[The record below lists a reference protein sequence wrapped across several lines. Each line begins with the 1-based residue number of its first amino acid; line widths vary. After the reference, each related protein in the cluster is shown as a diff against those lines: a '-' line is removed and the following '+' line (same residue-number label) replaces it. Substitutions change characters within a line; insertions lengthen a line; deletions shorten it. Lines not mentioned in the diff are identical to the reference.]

1 MNVCLL
7 ECFYMEKYKKKIYQ
21 FYYQNKRM
29 PSYSEIMTLV
39 NFKSKNSVFKL
50 INRLQKA
57 GLITKDSK
65 GKLIPKKELVKVLG
79 LIEAGFPSST
89 EEENLNTLSFDQFL
103 VKNKES
109 SYLLKV
115 SGNSMKEAGILAGD
129 LVLVDRSVS
138 AKTDDIVIAQIDTG
152 FTIKYLRQKNNLFY
166 LQAANSDYKDIY
178 PEDELKILAVV
189 KAVIRKY

>member
-1 MNVCLL
+1 
-7 ECFYMEKYKKKIYQ
+7 
-21 FYYQNKRM
+21 M
-29 PSYSEIMTLV
+29 PSYSEIMALL

-57 GLITKDSK
+57 NLIAKDSK
-65 GKLIPKKELVKVLG
+65 GKLIPKKDLVKVLG
-79 LIEAGFPSST
+79 SIEAGFPSSS

-103 VKNKES
+103 VKNKEA

-138 AKTDDIVIAQIDTG
+138 AKINDIVIAQIDTG
-152 FTIKYLRQKNNLFY
+152 FTIKYLRQKNNSFY
-166 LQAANSDYKDIY
+166 LQAANRDYKDIY
-178 PEDELKILAVV
+178 PEEELKILAVV
-189 KAVIRKY
+189 KAVIRKYA